1 MTARWP
7 RAVRRSERSSSP
19 IFLKLT
25 VFLPMSML
33 VSSSSWTTKAG
44 LSLESAECTSLP
56 IQKILIVWLLTWP
69 PTPEKRLVAVSANYW
84 AKVQGWQ
91 GPLRAHPP
99 SRTVEADPGQWWHR
113 PEQWHRCHP
122 HRWPSSLGHSLLT
135 EGAGIAASHGRAVDQ
150 LHLPWQVKS
159 KPVCPRAQRI
169 LGVQCLDPSLLAIP
183 CGFQTWWRL
192 HRCCAQMELQD
203 QAVNHQL
210 GEAAR
215 CQGPCPPKLERLGAH
230 AKYAK
235 ATTGRSHT
243 AKIQDLGFA
252 KSSWHLP
259 CRTQLPAGAEYFK
272 GAGRGN
278 LSPRCSSSARVLSR
292 QTLLKSFL
300 IFLHLADCPN
310 FARSATWTRHDH
322 NWEGVLWSALI
333 TFSNLQKPL
342 APWWSR
348 RSSGYSR
355 QHCTYSHRATQGRI
369 LQYHERSWS
378 ESVKL
383 APEQVPSSATMGIL
397 CSYLKDLKS
406 GLAVSGHAQGGRFG
420 LGFGKFP
427 SKASCI
433 VSIAETSEGSKT
445 SFGAN
450 TSWEYT
456 WTSKFSKDLAFT
468 WASEDCGTWALETA
482 ASPSVT

>member
-7 RAVRRSERSSSP
+7 RAVHRSERSSSP

-44 LSLESAECTSLP
+44 LGLESAECTSLP

-69 PTPEKRLVAVSANYW
+69 PTPEKRLVAVSANHW

-91 GPLRAHPP
+91 GPLRAP

-122 HRWPSSLGHSLLT
+122 HRWPSSLGNSLLT

-159 KPVCPRAQRI
+159 KPVCPKAQRI

-183 CGFQTWWRL
+183 CGFQTWWHL
-192 HRCCAQMELQD
+192 HRCCAQMELQG

-235 ATTGRSHT
+235 TTTGRSHT

-259 CRTQLPAGAEYFK
+259 CRTPA
-272 GAGRGN
+272 
-278 LSPRCSSSARVLSR
+278 SS
-292 QTLLKSFL
+292 
-300 IFLHLADCPN
+300 
-310 FARSATWTRHDH
+310 
-322 NWEGVLWSALI
+322 WS
-333 TFSNLQKPL
+333 
-342 APWWSR
+342 
-348 RSSGYSR
+348 
-355 QHCTYSHRATQGRI
+355 RI
-369 LQYHERSWS
+369 LQRSRKRQPKS
-378 ESVKL
+378 TLLFISSGPFTANTAEKL
-383 APEQVPSSATMGIL
+383 SYLSSSCRLSKL
-397 CSYLKDLKS
+397 CSKCNLDKTRPQLRRCFVVSFDHILVAAGLLAAGKS
-406 GLAVSGHAQGGRFG
+406 
-420 LGFGKFP
+420 
-427 SKASCI
+427 
-433 VSIAETSEGSKT
+433 AETL
-445 SFGAN
+445 GALVK
-450 TSWEYT
+450 S
-456 WTSKFSKDLAFT
+456 
-468 WASEDCGTWALETA
+468 ALFWLF
-482 ASPSVT
+482 